1 MDLYVLC
8 QFADLVALAVI
19 CVSGIQKQHLSALIN
34 YQQMESIKAVSTLA
48 TMC

>member
-19 CVSGIQKQHLSALIN
+19 CVSRMQKQHLSALIN
-34 YQQMESIKAVSTLA
+34 YQQMGSIKDVSTLA
-48 TMC
+48 TM